1 MRVLLMKKISL
12 LLAVIMIFTSSYVF
26 AGEKEFF
33 QESMRTILETGGK
46 VKSITDTLKPNTR
59 LYIYKQLPSMK
70 ETLSTGMQTISD
82 IKAQAMEEIS
92 NPTLQTVLQD
102 TASIQLL
109 TINVATELLEIYEN
123 NGAISE
129 RDYRNVVSKYEK
141 EAKRLQRSLE
151 KYKNM

>member
-1 MRVLLMKKISL
+1 MKKISL

-70 ETLSTGMQTISD
+70 ETLSTGMRTISD

-129 RDYRNVVSKYEK
+129 RDYRSVVSKYEK

>member
-1 MRVLLMKKISL
+1 MKKFL
-12 LLAVIMIFTSSYVF
+12 LLLTVIMIFTSSYVF

-33 QESMRTILETGGK
+33 QESMRTILETAGQIK
-46 VKSITDTLKPNTR
+46 NITDTLKPNTR

-70 ETLSTGMQTISD
+70 ETLSTSMQTIND
-82 IKAQAMEEIS
+82 IKAQAMQEIS
-92 NPTLQTVLQD
+92 SQALQTVLQD

-109 TINVATELLEIYEN
+109 TINAAAELLEIYEN

-129 RDYRNVVSKYEK
+129 KNYRSVVSKYEK

>member
-1 MRVLLMKKISL
+1 MKKISL
-12 LLAVIMIFTSSYVF
+12 LLAVIMIFTSSFVF

-46 VKSITDTLKPNTR
+46 VKNITDTLKPNTR

-70 ETLSTGMQTISD
+70 ETLSTGMQTIND
-82 IKAQAMEEIS
+82 IKAQALEEIS
-92 NPTLQTVLQD
+92 NPSLHTVLQD

-109 TINVATELLEIYEN
+109 TITVATELLEIYEN

-129 RDYRNVVSKYEK
+129 RDYRSVVSKYEK

>member
-1 MRVLLMKKISL
+1 MKKKL
-12 LLAVIMIFTSSYVF
+12 LLAVIMIFTFSY
-26 AGEKEFF
+26 ATASEKEFF

-46 VKSITDTLKPNTR
+46 VKNITDTLKPNTR
-59 LYIYKQLPSMK
+59 LYIYKQLPAMK
-70 ETLSTGMQTISD
+70 ETLSTSMQTIND
-82 IKAQAMEEIS
+82 IKAQSLKEIS
-92 NPTLQTVLQD
+92 NPSLQTVLQD

-109 TINVATELLEIYEN
+109 TITVSTELLEIYEN

-129 RDYRNVVSKYEK
+129 KDYKSVVSKYEK

>member
-1 MRVLLMKKISL
+1 MKKISL
-12 LLAVIMIFTSSYVF
+12 LLAVIMIFTSSFVF
-26 AGEKEFF
+26 AGEKELF
-33 QESMRTILETGGK
+33 QESMRTILETSGK
-46 VKSITDTLKPNTR
+46 VKNITDTLKPNTR

-70 ETLSTGMQTISD
+70 ETLSTGMQTIND
-82 IKAQAMEEIS
+82 IKAQALEEIS
-92 NPTLQTVLQD
+92 NPSLQTVLQD

-109 TINVATELLEIYEN
+109 TITVATELLEIYEN

-129 RDYRNVVSKYEK
+129 RDYRSVVSKYEK

>member
-1 MRVLLMKKISL
+1 MKKISL
-12 LLAVIMIFTSSYVF
+12 LLAVIMIFTSSFVF

-33 QESMRTILETGGK
+33 QESMRTILETSGK
-46 VKSITDTLKPNTR
+46 VKNITDTLKPNTR

-70 ETLSTGMQTISD
+70 ETLSTGMQTIND
-82 IKAQAMEEIS
+82 IKAQALEEIS
-92 NPTLQTVLQD
+92 NPSLQTVLQD

-109 TINVATELLEIYEN
+109 TITVATELLEIYEN

-129 RDYRNVVSKYEK
+129 RDYRSVVSKYEK
-141 EAKRLQRSLE
+141 EAKRLQHSLE

>member
-1 MRVLLMKKISL
+1 MKKISL
-12 LLAVIMIFTSSYVF
+12 LLTMFMIFSFSY
-26 AGEKEFF
+26 AYADEKEFF

-46 VKSITDTLKPNTR
+46 IKNITDTLRPNTR

-70 ETLSTGMQTISD
+70 ETLQTSRQTIND
-82 IKAQAMEEIS
+82 IKSQAYGEIS
-92 NPTLQTVLQD
+92 NSTLQTVLQD
-102 TASIQLL
+102 TASIQIL
-109 TINVATELLEIYEN
+109 TISVAEELLEVYEN

-129 RDYRNVVSKYEK
+129 RDYKNVVAKYEK